1 MSAESGKVN
10 ARLGDSVV
18 DNLLERLFSGDNL
31 AVSRLITMVENDNPG
46 AREAIKKLYKHV
58 GGAHIVG
65 ITGSVGTGKSSII
78 AKLAQGYRKRDK
90 TVGIIAIDP
99 SSPFTGGA
107 LLGDRVRM
115 HELTGDKGVFIRS
128 MGTRGA
134 SGGLAVATNDVIN
147 ILDAFKRDIIIVET
161 IGIGQDEIDVEN
173 FVHTLVVVTMPGGGD
188 AIQSIKAGILE
199 VGDIYVV
206 NKADRPEAS
215 RTFSELEFML
225 EMGEKDDKKWERC
238 IIQTIATMNKGIDEL
253 IDKIEEHHRY
263 LVESGKID
271 EKRTKRSKAEL
282 LKIID
287 RMVTLAVE
295 KAVGDGGEQRELL
308 ERMALTG
315 EVDPYTAADIVFKNL
330 KNDYGKK

>member
-1 MSAESGKVN
+1 VI
-10 ARLGDSVV
+10 
-18 DNLLERLFSGDNL
+18 DNLLERLFSGDSL
-31 AVSRLITMVENDNPG
+31 AVSRLITMVENGDPG

-65 ITGSVGTGKSSII
+65 ITGSVGTGKSTLI
-78 AKLAQGYRKRDK
+78 AKLAQSYRKLDK

-115 HELTGDKGVFIRS
+115 QELTGDKGVFIRS
-128 MGTRGA
+128 MGTRGEL
-134 SGGLAVATNDVIN
+134 GGLAVATNDVIN

-161 IGIGQDEIDVEN
+161 IGIGQDEINVES

-225 EMGEKDDKKWERC
+225 EMGANDDKKWKRC
-238 IIQTIATMNKGIDEL
+238 IVQTVATMNRGIDEL
-253 IDKIEEHHRY
+253 IGKIEEHHKY
-263 LVESGKID
+263 LVETGKID
-271 EKRTKRSKAEL
+271 EKRTRRSKAEL
-282 LKIID
+282 LKIVN

-295 KAVGDGGEQRELL
+295 KAVGEKGEHRELL
-308 ERMALTG
+308 EKMALTG
-315 EVDPYTAADIVFKNL
+315 EIDPYTVADVVFKNL
-330 KNDYGKK
+330 KDTCGEEQGD